1 MGGSMSTP
9 SWRDYADHLTS
20 RTRALLEAAEQRG
33 ENPAT
38 LRQHAEN
45 ILDDETFQLACDA
58 VTDTPPLKGTH
69 STAWQRPDDRHTQ
82 TYREITVSTSTIAGV
97 TVDAI
102 AETSL
107 SGDVLGTIVYLSG
120 ADLVTLTADDALRI
134 ADELRRAAHRLK
146 TL

>member
-1 MGGSMSTP
+1 MSTP
-9 SWRDYADHLTS
+9 SWRDYADHLTE

-38 LRQHAEN
+38 LRQHAEDT
-45 ILDDETFQLACDA
+45 LDDDTFQLACDA
-58 VTDTPPLKGTH
+58 VADTPPLEGTH
-69 STAWQRPDDRHTQ
+69 STAWLRPDDRHTQ
-82 TYREITVSTSTIAGV
+82 TYREITVTTSTTAGV

-107 SGDVLGTIVYLSG
+107 SGDLLGTLVYLSG
-120 ADLVTLTADDALRI
+120 ADLVTLTVDDALRI
-134 ADELRRAAHRLK
+134 AAELQRAANRLK